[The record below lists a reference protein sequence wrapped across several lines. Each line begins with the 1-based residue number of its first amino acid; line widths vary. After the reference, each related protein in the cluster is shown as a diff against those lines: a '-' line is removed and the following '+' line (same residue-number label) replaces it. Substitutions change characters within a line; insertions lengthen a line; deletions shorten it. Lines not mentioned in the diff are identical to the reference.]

1 MKKKDKVCFEL
12 ADIVQRFLPGLPVSK
27 LSPVQ
32 YKALHNIRYCRTAV
46 MGGHEEECDHC
57 HRNRYSYNSCRD
69 RHCPKCQNSRQA
81 IWVDELIR
89 STLPVKHY
97 HIIFTVPHHL
107 NGIALWNGR
116 LYYNLLFECVWQVLR
131 SFGYSHYGVETG
143 AVALLHSWGQ
153 NLSFH
158 PHIHCIVPAAGYTLD
173 GRWKNIGVYQD
184 YLYPVPQL
192 SDAFKHRFLDG
203 IKRKLRKLNA
213 LSGFHANIQKSY
225 GTNWVVYCESSLAGS
240 EHVIRYL
247 GQYTH
252 RIAISNQRI
261 LNVSDTHVRFIA
273 KDYRDRAQKKPV
285 ELEGTEFLRRFCQ
298 HTLPH
303 RFVRIRRYGIYN
315 STTIR
320 NLALQ
325 FEPVTIEVVE
335 KKSKNVKK
343 ESTVE
348 KIHRLTGFDIG
359 KCPFCNTGRMQIK
372 NVIPRIRSPGALY
385 RTRLL
390 S

>member
-131 SFGYSHYGVETG
+131 SFGYSHYGVESG
-143 AVALLHSWGQ
+143 AVTVLHIPKSGQ
-153 NLSFH
+153 AVG
-158 PHIHCIVPAAGYTLD
+158 P
-173 GRWKNIGVYQD
+173 
-184 YLYPVPQL
+184 
-192 SDAFKHRFLDG
+192 
-203 IKRKLRKLNA
+203 
-213 LSGFHANIQKSY
+213 
-225 GTNWVVYCESSLAGS
+225 
-240 EHVIRYL
+240 
-247 GQYTH
+247 
-252 RIAISNQRI
+252 
-261 LNVSDTHVRFIA
+261 
-273 KDYRDRAQKKPV
+273 KP
-285 ELEGTEFLRRFCQ
+285 
-298 HTLPH
+298 
-303 RFVRIRRYGIYN
+303 
-315 STTIR
+315 
-320 NLALQ
+320 
-325 FEPVTIEVVE
+325 
-335 KKSKNVKK
+335 
-343 ESTVE
+343 
-348 KIHRLTGFDIG
+348 
-359 KCPFCNTGRMQIK
+359 
-372 NVIPRIRSPGALY
+372 
-385 RTRLL
+385 
-390 S
+390 